1 MLHLDS
7 ALESPGSAA
16 LEAGGSVATSPARQS
31 ADVTEGGSRCG
42 DSNGSRRV
50 TTSAASSGPQ
60 AKPVCR
66 LVARD
71 RAARVR
77 DAYIALHEDFSVWT
91 PSAAF
96 RGTFHATA
104 LEEARRRLQSQDK
117 LRVLEVGCGHGT
129 WAEELYNHL
138 DQADDRVDYLGID
151 FTEPRI
157 DLGRH
162 RFASHPSARFLVAD
176 AETFEP
182 STPFDMILVVEVIS
196 HVAPSRYRRWLKN
209 WFAWLAPGG
218 CAVVIDKDR
227 YSRHA
232 LRLSWE
238 TLKRRWLP
246 SAHTRAPYYFPPHYG
261 DYVTTLTYPSFWRL
275 RRLGCRVGFCSP
287 REASEGFFRGL
298 ILRKPF

>member
-1 MLHLDS
+1 
-7 ALESPGSAA
+7 
-16 LEAGGSVATSPARQS
+16 
-31 ADVTEGGSRCG
+31 
-42 DSNGSRRV
+42 V

-138 DQADDRVDYLGID
+138 DQADERV
-151 FTEPRI
+151 
-157 DLGRH
+157 
-162 RFASHPSARFLVAD
+162 A
-176 AETFEP
+176 
-182 STPFDMILVVEVIS
+182 
-196 HVAPSRYRRWLKN
+196 
-209 WFAWLAPGG
+209 
-218 CAVVIDKDR
+218 
-227 YSRHA
+227 
-232 LRLSWE
+232 
-238 TLKRRWLP
+238 
-246 SAHTRAPYYFPPHYG
+246 
-261 DYVTTLTYPSFWRL
+261 
-275 RRLGCRVGFCSP
+275 
-287 REASEGFFRGL
+287 
-298 ILRKPF
+298 